1 MIEHPRWRD
10 AEAAA
15 NRLTESDRRAILLL
29 VRLPL
34 IWEAAIER
42 LYGLSGGASVY
53 RCLARLRT
61 MGLITEMRPALRP
74 VRNPGLFHLTD
85 LGIATVAVDR
95 QVDPEY
101 VARRARLRGTDLLDR
116 LAGLPHVLALYDLLA
131 ALADSRTGR
140 IDLLAWEQPWRRAF
154 TRPTRRAP
162 ISVELPA
169 HAVLSWG
176 SQAASCLLVPDLA
189 TFPFH
194 VHRHLVTQLLAMR
207 QLTADAFP
215 TLVVATT
222 DARQAAWSHLL
233 RDVARERG
241 EAPLSGLVATWP
253 ELRADRA
260 NFDQLALSVR
270 PTSTFSVRHLQLPPL
285 DPRPPGRSI
294 PQPVRR
300 GLSRGAQT
308 AHQMLTLT
316 GMERDLLDLIGRHP
330 FLSPDSLAAV
340 LGWEVRR
347 LRERLARMIR
357 FGLVRLVE
365 VGERRTKG
373 LSGLA
378 ELTVQGLELVAAQQG
393 LSVPQSVRYNGLAGG
408 GPQHEVGARH
418 HLLRNLEHTIG
429 ADAVFIDLYR
439 RLGTKGAAT
448 GGDAVLEWRNAAAC
462 SRRRAKP
469 DGYGMIRRRGELFGF
484 FLELDR
490 GTMGYRDYSEK
501 WSAYYHYHD
510 SRDFERDYDGFPTI
524 LVVTSENA
532 VEERIAR
539 SVRAAGVGRW
549 ALLPVLLTCKWRITS
564 DPSNPDGL
572 LGPIWREPSGDFDDR
587 RPWPPGRTP
596 GQPVR
601 ARPHPRSVLA

>member
-15 NRLTESDRRAILLL
+15 NRLTESDRRALLLL

-101 VARRARLRGTDLLDR
+101 LARRTRLRGTDLLAR
-116 LAGLPHVLALYDLLA
+116 LACLPHVLALYDLLA

-140 IDLLAWEQPWRRAF
+140 IDLLAWEQPWRRTF

-162 ISVELPA
+162 VSVELPA

-189 TFPFH
+189 NFPFH
-194 VHRHLVTQLLAMR
+194 VHRHLLAQLLAMR
-207 QLTADAFP
+207 HLTVDAFP

-222 DARQAAWSHLL
+222 DARQAAWHHLL

-241 EAPLSGLVATWP
+241 EAPLSGVVATWP
-253 ELRADRA
+253 ELREDRA
-260 NFDQLALSVR
+260 NFDQIAPCIR
-270 PTSTFSVRHLQLPPL
+270 PTSSFSVRHLQLPPL
-285 DPRPPGRSI
+285 DPRPPGKPI

-300 GLSRGAQT
+300 GLSLGAVA
-308 AHQMLTLT
+308 AHKMLTLT

-347 LRERLARMIR
+347 VRERLARMIR
-357 FGLVRLVE
+357 NGLVRLLE
-365 VGERRTKG
+365 VGVRRTSG
-373 LSGLA
+373 LWGLA

-393 LSVPQSVRYNGLAGG
+393 LSVPQAVRYNGLAGG
-408 GPQHEVGARH
+408 GPEHAVGARR
-418 HLLRNLEHTIG
+418 HLFRNLEHTIG
-429 ADAVFIDLYR
+429 ADAVFVDLYR
-439 RLGTKGAAT
+439 RLGTRDATT
-448 GGDAVLEWRNAAAC
+448 GGDAVLEWRNAAAS
-462 SRRRAKP
+462 SRRRMRP
-469 DGYGMIRRRGELFGF
+469 DGYGMIRRGGELFGF

-490 GTMGYRDYSEK
+490 GTMGYRDYGEK
-501 WSAYYHYHD
+501 WSAYYHYRD
-510 SRDFERDYDGFPTI
+510 SGDFEGDYDGFPTI
-524 LVVTSENA
+524 LVVTTENA

-539 SVRAAGVGRW
+539 SVRVAGVGRW
-549 ALLPVLLTCKWRITS
+549 APLPVLLSCEWRINR
-564 DPSNPDGL
+564 DPTNPDGL
-572 LGPIWREPSGDFDDR
+572 LGPVWRTPDACGR
-587 RPWPPGRTP
+587 QRWPGRT
-596 GQPVR
+596 
-601 ARPHPRSVLA
+601 

>member
-15 NRLTESDRRAILLL
+15 SRLTESDRRALLLL

-42 LYGLSGGASVY
+42 LYGLRGGASVY

-61 MGLITEMRPALRP
+61 MGLIAEMRPALRP

-85 LGIATVAVDR
+85 LGIATVALDQ

-101 VARRARLRGTDLLDR
+101 LARRARLRGADLLGR
-116 LAGLPHVLALYDLLA
+116 LARLPHVLAVYDLLA
-131 ALADSRTGR
+131 ALADSRTGPV
-140 IDLLAWEQPWRRAF
+140 DLLAWEQPWRRAF

-189 TFPFH
+189 THPLH
-194 VHRHLVTQLLAMR
+194 VHRHLLAQLLAMR
-207 QLTADAFP
+207 HLAVDAFP
-215 TLVVATT
+215 TLAVATI
-222 DARQAAWSHLL
+222 DARHAAWHHLL

-241 EAPLSGLVATWP
+241 EAPLSGDVATWR
-253 ELRADRA
+253 EVREDRA
-260 NFDQLALSVR
+260 SFDQVALSIR
-270 PTSTFSVRHLQLPPL
+270 PTSTFSARHLQLPLL
-285 DPRPPGRSI
+285 DPRPPGRPI
-294 PQPVRR
+294 PQPVARD
-300 GLSRGAQT
+300 LSRAALT
-308 AHQMLTLT
+308 AHQLLTLT

-330 FLSPDSLAAV
+330 LLSPDSLAAV

-357 FGLVRLVE
+357 SGLVRLLE
-365 VGERRTKG
+365 VGERRTSG
-373 LSGLA
+373 LWGLA
-378 ELTVQGLELVAAQQG
+378 ELTVQGLKLVAAQQG
-393 LSVPQSVRYNGLAGG
+393 LSVPQAVRSNGLAGG
-408 GPQHEVGARH
+408 GPECEVGARH

-429 ADAVFIDLYR
+429 ADAVFVDLYR
-439 RLGTKGAAT
+439 RLGTRGAAT

-462 SRRRAKP
+462 SRRRMRP
-469 DGYGMIRRRGELFGF
+469 DGYGMIRRGGELFGF

-490 GTMGYRDYSEK
+490 GTMGSRDYAEK
-501 WSAYYHYHD
+501 WSAYYHYRD
-510 SRDFERDYDGFPTI
+510 SGDFERDYDGFPTI
-524 LVVTSENA
+524 LVVTTENA

-549 ALLPVLLTCKWRITS
+549 EPLPVLLTCEWRINR
-564 DPSNPDGL
+564 DPTNSDGL

-587 RPWPPGRTP
+587 RRWPPGRTP
-596 GQPVR
+596 GQPVC

>member
-15 NRLTESDRRAILLL
+15 NRLTESDRRALLLL

-101 VARRARLRGTDLLDR
+101 LARRTRLRGTDLLAR
-116 LAGLPHVLALYDLLA
+116 LACLPHVLAVYDLLA

-140 IDLLAWEQPWRRAF
+140 IDLLAWEQPWRRTF

-162 ISVELPA
+162 VSVELPA

-189 TFPFH
+189 NFPFH
-194 VHRHLVTQLLAMR
+194 VHRHLLAQLLAMR
-207 QLTADAFP
+207 HLTVDAFP

-222 DARQAAWSHLL
+222 DARQAAWHHLL

-241 EAPLSGLVATWP
+241 EALLSGVVATWS
-253 ELRADRA
+253 ELREDRA
-260 NFDQLALSVR
+260 NFDQIAPCIR
-270 PTSTFSVRHLQLPPL
+270 PTSSFSVRHLQLPPL
-285 DPRPPGRSI
+285 DPRPPGKPI

-300 GLSRGAQT
+300 GLSLGAVT

-347 LRERLARMIR
+347 LRERLARVIR
-357 FGLVRLVE
+357 NGLVRLLE
-365 VGERRTKG
+365 VGVRRTSG
-373 LSGLA
+373 LWGLA

-393 LSVPQSVRYNGLAGG
+393 LSLPQAVRYNGLAGG
-408 GPQHEVGARH
+408 GPEHEVGARH
-418 HLLRNLEHTIG
+418 HLLRNLEHTVG
-429 ADAVFIDLYR
+429 ADAVFVDLYR
-439 RLGTKGAAT
+439 RLGTSGAAT

-462 SRRRAKP
+462 SRRRMRP
-469 DGYGMIRRRGELFGF
+469 DGYGMIRRGGELFGF

-490 GTMGYRDYSEK
+490 GTMGYRDYGEK
-501 WSAYYHYHD
+501 WAAYYHYGD
-510 SRDFERDYDGFPTI
+510 SGDFERDYDGFPTI
-524 LVVTSENA
+524 LVVTTENA

-549 ALLPVLLTCKWRITS
+549 APLPVLLTCEWRINR
-564 DPSNPDGL
+564 DPTNSGGL
-572 LGPIWREPSGDFDDR
+572 LGPIWREPHASFAER
-587 RPWPPGRTP
+587 CRWPPAGAPR
-596 GQPVR
+596 
-601 ARPHPRSVLA
+601 HPRAPKAVSGHRS